1 MLPRRASRT
10 SESCFITQWIF
21 RLRSPGL
28 SSMCCDENLPFFSKS
43 NFMHSNTSAIAII
56 NTLKMK
62 VSAIFLTFAVAKIV
76 QNFEWA
82 KLKQ

>member
-1 MLPRRASRT
+1 
-10 SESCFITQWIF
+10 
-21 RLRSPGL
+21 
-28 SSMCCDENLPFFSKS
+28 MCCDENLPFFSKS